1 MTSVYVDQVERLLNP
16 APETWGDLLDKLDA
30 DASRDGLLLT
40 AARFDGV
47 EIPAFRDPDMTAR
60 RLLTVGRVDIE
71 TAPPTTLL
79 RQCLLDAIPSLA
91 IAATE
96 AEGLAAIYRG
106 HAVAEGHER
115 LAALALELGA
125 LTSLVAALEGPL
137 DLDVRAV
144 VIDGVSGGA
153 HLQTLINGLDALV
166 QAQESQDWLTVA
178 DVLEY
183 DVAPAI
189 SGWSALFSTLAAK
202 LVSSPV

>member
-1 MTSVYVDQVERLLNP
+1 MTNVYVNQVERVLAP

-60 RLLTVGRVDIE
+60 RLQTVGRVDVD
-71 TAPPTTLL
+71 TAPPRTLL
-79 RQCLLDAIPSLA
+79 RQCLVEAIPSLGT
-91 IAATE
+91 AATE

-106 HAVAEGHER
+106 EHVAPGHER

-125 LTSLVAALEGPL
+125 LTSLIAALEGPL
-137 DLDVRAV
+137 EIDVRAIV
-144 VIDGVSGGA
+144 VDGVSGGQ
-153 HLQTLINGLDALV
+153 HLQTLISGLDALV
-166 QAQESQDWLTVA
+166 DAQQSQDWLTVA

-189 SGWSALFSTLAAK
+189 AGWSALFSTLAGHAT
-202 LVSSPV
+202 LT